1 MYETDLTLNKKK
13 YKIKIKTI
21 FGIDDGED
29 HYDLE
34 VSSNKRMSGNEFLT
48 LRKYL
53 EEEGYVEQAKIF
65 NENLQSSQA

>member
-1 MYETDLTLNKKK
+1 MYETDLTYKRKK

-21 FGIDDGED
+21 FEVGDGKE

-34 VSSNKRMSGNEFLT
+34 VSTNKRMSGNEFLA

-53 EEEGYVEQAKIF
+53 EDEGYIEQARIY
-65 NENLQSSQA
+65 NEELYAD

>member
-1 MYETDLTLNKKK
+1 MYETDLTYNNRK

-21 FGIDDGED
+21 FGVDDEQE

-34 VSSNKRMSGNEFLT
+34 IMTDKKISGNEFIA

-53 EEEGYVEQAKIF
+53 EEEGYVEEARLY
-65 NENLQSSQA
+65 NENLKV